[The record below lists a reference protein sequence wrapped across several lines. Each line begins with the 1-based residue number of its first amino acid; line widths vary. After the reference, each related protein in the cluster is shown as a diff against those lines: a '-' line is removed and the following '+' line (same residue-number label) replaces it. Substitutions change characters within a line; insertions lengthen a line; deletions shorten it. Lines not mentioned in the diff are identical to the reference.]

1 LEKKAS
7 QGSKCYKV
15 QSSKAFQVQE
25 LKYVTSFRIGNNSML
40 LVSTVKDS
48 VALIAMGI
56 DVIVGVYLV
65 IFN

>member
-1 LEKKAS
+1 
-7 QGSKCYKV
+7 
-15 QSSKAFQVQE
+15 
-25 LKYVTSFRIGNNSML
+25 ML

-56 DVIVGVYLV
+56 DVIVGVHLV

>member
-1 LEKKAS
+1 
-7 QGSKCYKV
+7 
-15 QSSKAFQVQE
+15 
-25 LKYVTSFRIGNNSML
+25 ML

>member
-15 QSSKAFQVQE
+15 QSSEAFQVQE